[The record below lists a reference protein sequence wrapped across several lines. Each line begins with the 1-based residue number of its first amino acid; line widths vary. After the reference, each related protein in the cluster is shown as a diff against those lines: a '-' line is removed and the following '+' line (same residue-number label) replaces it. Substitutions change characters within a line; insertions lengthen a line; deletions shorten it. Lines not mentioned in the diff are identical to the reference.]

1 MDLGC
6 GAGRHTLHLAR
17 NGFKVHGFDAS
28 ASAVE
33 RTRQLLHD
41 EGLRAD
47 LRVHD
52 MLDPLPYRCMFFDAV
67 LATRVIHH
75 TLVGNI
81 KRIVSEIDRVLKNG
95 GYVLLQVPEY
105 EDHERVLREAQSTHR
120 VLEPG
125 TRVPLEGVEEGVPTT
140 ASQGKNCWASFQ
152 ATSQ

>member
-1 MDLGC
+1 MLESGLILGYFC
-6 GAGRHTLHLAR
+6 
-17 NGFKVHGFDAS
+17 FD
-28 ASAVE
+28 
-33 RTRQLLHD
+33 
-41 EGLRAD
+41 G
-47 LRVHD
+47 
-52 MLDPLPYRCMFFDAV
+52 MLEPLPYPGMFFDAV

-75 TLVGNI
+75 PLVGNI

-125 TRVPLEGVEEGVPTT
+125 THVPLEDVEEGVPTT